1 MNISL
6 FEIYKIFVLI
16 GLQLLGGG
24 YVVLPLLQ
32 KYIVQD
38 RKWIT
43 EEELI
48 DYFALSQC
56 LPGIIAGNISIFT
69 GYKIRKTKGALIA
82 VLGITTP
89 SFLIILLLVNL
100 INGIANYEII
110 QNMFWGIRISVIVLV
125 ILSVKEMWEKSVNS
139 LFSYILFG
147 LILFAILF
155 LPVSPT
161 ILIVSSTI
169 ISYVYFSIKER
180 KGQND

>member
-24 YVVLPLLQ
+24 YVILPLLQ
-32 KYIVQD
+32 KYIVED

-69 GYKIRKTKGALIA
+69 GYKIRKTGGALIA
-82 VLGITTP
+82 ILGITTP

-100 INGIANYEII
+100 INSIVNYEII

-125 ILSVKEMWEKSVNS
+125 ILSVKEMWGKSVNS

-147 LILFAILF
+147 LILSAILF

-161 ILIVSSTI
+161 ILIVSSAI
-169 ISYVYFSIKER
+169 ISYVYLSIKER
-180 KGQND
+180 KGRND